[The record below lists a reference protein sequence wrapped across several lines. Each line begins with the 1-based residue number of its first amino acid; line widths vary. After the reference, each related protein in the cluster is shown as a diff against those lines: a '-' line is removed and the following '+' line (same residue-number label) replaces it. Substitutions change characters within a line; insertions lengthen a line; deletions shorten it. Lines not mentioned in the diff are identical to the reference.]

1 MDGMLSQDEINALL
15 QGMDLSDTADG
26 GDAAADPTPE
36 NSTAENYNNEN
47 EAAENAAPVVSD
59 GEELTDVEK
68 DAIGEVANISMGS
81 SATTLYSLVNRKVN
95 ITTPVVTLATWKNL
109 LDSYEKPCVF
119 IQIKYTQGLDGTN
132 ILVLKEHDVKVITD
146 LMMGGDGTN
155 TDGELGELHLSA
167 ISEAM
172 NQMMGS
178 AATSLSTLL
187 QTVIDI
193 SPPESSLFDLTEV
206 KDGKEISPFL
216 GGTFVK
222 IAFRMQID
230 DLVDST
236 IMQLYPIDFAKK
248 LVETFI
254 NTQMSSL
261 DGTAEEQ
268 PTQVKD
274 SASEQNMQGSAAM
287 AGTTDHMTQPGMDS
301 MGQQGSMN
309 MNGMNQM
316 GMNPMGNMG
325 MNQMGSTPMGMNGMN
340 QMGGMNMSQMGMNQ
354 TGMNQMGNMNGMNP
368 MGNTPMGM
376 NGMNQMGNMN
386 GMGMMNQMGMMGMPG
401 QNVQNVNVQP
411 AQFQSFSNDN
421 TGMTGQENI
430 GLIKDVPLEVTV
442 ELGRTTKSISDIL
455 DFSPGTII
463 ELDRIAGEP
472 IDVLVNGKFVAKGEV
487 VVIEESFGVRIT
499 EIIK

>member
-15 QGMDLSDTADG
+15 HGMDLSDTADSG
-26 GDAAADPTPE
+26 ASPETPQD
-36 NSTAENYNNEN
+36 SSSAENTDNGYVKDV
-47 EAAENAAPVVSD
+47 APTVGD
-59 GEELTDVEK
+59 EEKLTDVEK

-95 ITTPVVTLATWKNL
+95 ITTPVVTLATWKTL

-155 TDGELGELHLSA
+155 TEGELGELHLSA

-222 IAFRMQID
+222 ISFRMQID

-236 IMQLYPIDFAKK
+236 IMQLYPIDFARK

-254 NTQMSSL
+254 NTQMANI
-261 DGTAEEQ
+261 DEVTEKKPAQPENDTDTTAQIPAPGT
-268 PTQVKD
+268 D
-274 SASEQNMQGSAAM
+274 
-287 AGTTDHMTQPGMDS
+287 
-301 MGQQGSMN
+301 
-309 MNGMNQM
+309 
-316 GMNPMGNMG
+316 
-325 MNQMGSTPMGMNGMN
+325 
-340 QMGGMNMSQMGMNQ
+340 NQ
-354 TGMNQMGNMNGMNP
+354 TQMNNTNLNGMNQMGNMGMNDMNQMNN
-368 MGNTPMGM
+368 MGMNDMNQMNNMGM
-376 NGMNQMGNMN
+376 NGMNQMGNM
-386 GMGMMNQMGMMGMPG
+386 GMNSMNQMGMMGMPG
-401 QNVQNVNVQP
+401 QNVNVQP

-421 TGMTGQENI
+421 MGTTGQENI

>member
-26 GDAAADPTPE
+26 SDTAAPAPE
-36 NSTAENYNNEN
+36 SSTADNNDN
-47 EAAENAAPVVSD
+47 GYVTDTKPTIGD
-59 GEELTDVEK
+59 GEVLTDVEK

-95 ITTPVVTLATWKNL
+95 ITTPVVTLATWNTL

-354 TGMNQMGNMNGMNP
+354 MGMNQMGN
-368 MGNTPMGM
+368 M

>member
-15 QGMDLSDTADG
+15 QGMDLSDTADSG
-26 GDAAADPTPE
+26 ASPETPQD
-36 NSTAENYNNEN
+36 SSSAENTD
-47 EAAENAAPVVSD
+47 NAYVKDVAPTVGD
-59 GEELTDVEK
+59 EEKLTDVEK

-95 ITTPVVTLATWKNL
+95 ITTPVVTLATWKTL

-119 IQIKYTQGLDGTN
+119 IQIKYTKGLDGTN

-155 TDGELGELHLSA
+155 TEGELGELHLSA

-172 NQMMGS
+172 NQMMGA

-222 IAFRMQID
+222 ISFRMQID

-236 IMQLYPIDFAKK
+236 IMQLYPIDFARK

-254 NTQMSSL
+254 NTQMANI
-261 DGTAEEQ
+261 DEVTEKKPEQ
-268 PTQVKD
+268 PENDTTAQIPAPGTDNQTQ
-274 SASEQNMQGSAAM
+274 
-287 AGTTDHMTQPGMDS
+287 
-301 MGQQGSMN
+301 MN
-309 MNGMNQM
+309 NTNLNGMNQM
-316 GMNPMGNMG
+316 GNMG
-325 MNQMGSTPMGMNGMN
+325 MNDMNQMNNMGMNGMN
-340 QMGGMNMSQMGMNQ
+340 QMGS
-354 TGMNQMGNMNGMNP
+354 
-368 MGNTPMGM
+368 MGM
-376 NGMNQMGNMN
+376 NGMNQMGNM
-386 GMGMMNQMGMMGMPG
+386 GMNSMNQMGMMGMPG
-401 QNVQNVNVQP
+401 QNVNVQP

-421 TGMTGQENI
+421 MGTTGQENI

>member
-1 MDGMLSQDEINALL
+1 MLSQDEINALL
-15 QGMDLSDTADG
+15 QGMDLSDTADSG
-26 GDAAADPTPE
+26 ASPETPQD
-36 NSTAENYNNEN
+36 SSSAENTD
-47 EAAENAAPVVSD
+47 NAYVKDVAPTVGD
-59 GEELTDVEK
+59 EEELTDVEK

-95 ITTPVVTLATWKNL
+95 ITTPVVTLATWKTL

-119 IQIKYTQGLDGTN
+119 IQIKYTKGLDGTN

-155 TDGELGELHLSA
+155 TEGELGELHLSA

-172 NQMMGS
+172 NQMMGA

-222 IAFRMQID
+222 ISFRMQID

-236 IMQLYPIDFAKK
+236 IMQLYPIDFARK

-254 NTQMSSL
+254 NTQMANI
-261 DGTAEEQ
+261 DEVTEKKPEQ
-268 PTQVKD
+268 PENDTTAQIPAPGTDNQTQ
-274 SASEQNMQGSAAM
+274 
-287 AGTTDHMTQPGMDS
+287 
-301 MGQQGSMN
+301 MN
-309 MNGMNQM
+309 NTNLNGMNQM
-316 GMNPMGNMG
+316 GN
-325 MNQMGSTPMGMNGMN
+325 MGMNGMN
-340 QMGGMNMSQMGMNQ
+340 QMGS
-354 TGMNQMGNMNGMNP
+354 
-368 MGNTPMGM
+368 MGM
-376 NGMNQMGNMN
+376 NGMNQMGNMGMN
-386 GMGMMNQMGMMGMPG
+386 SMNQMGNMGMNSMNQMGMMGMPG
-401 QNVQNVNVQP
+401 QNVNVQP

-421 TGMTGQENI
+421 MGTTGQENI